1 MPQLDLVS
9 FLNTAGMLFICFILN
24 VYLFSALPLHLI
36 LSNFKAVFRKIKN
49 SYVKLNTF
57 IRLKRN
63 FYKGLYRFKR
73 RNVQ

>member
-36 LSNFKAVFRKIKN
+36 LSNFKVVFRKIK
-49 SYVKLNTF
+49 K
-57 IRLKRN
+57 
-63 FYKGLYRFKR
+63 
-73 RNVQ
+73 